1 MFETPQF
8 LACFLLPFSLVN
20 IQCIFQAEHTYSP
33 QPQAQYTSDPEHGL
47 LCLASMDE
55 NRMIL
60 FISTKVF
67 FEVNEATAITPIPW
81 NHWGAAHV
89 HIFEHEARNAFMVHV
104 RGNRVLLASQI
115 MSETHEY
122 ELRMISPLAV
132 ANRRGLGRVV
142 KDRTTIV
149 QSGEWHE
156 KSGDRITQQ
165 CLTTETSLP
174 YVSVVS
180 DRKIGGGWLE
190 DAWMDKDR
198 IYLLLTWWDTEEEL
212 FRPSKL
218 DVIDTKQY

>member
-1 MFETPQF
+1 MHLRF
-8 LACFLLPFSLVN
+8 
-20 IQCIFQAEHTYSP
+20 
-33 QPQAQYTSDPEHGL
+33 TSAGIE
-47 LCLASMDE
+47 
-55 NRMIL
+55 
-60 FISTKVF
+60 FT
-67 FEVNEATAITPIPW
+67 
-81 NHWGAAHV
+81 
-89 HIFEHEARNAFMVHV
+89 
-104 RGNRVLLASQI
+104 VLLAS

-122 ELRMISPLAV
+122 ELRVMDFSPLAV